1 MAFITANPFSTD
13 NNLLGAGASP
23 LPFTGGSALDRLGG
37 LSPQACA
44 CSMGGALGAQSQ
56 MQQVLQ
62 MEMQM
67 ILLLAG
73 LMLGSSSNP
82 SLGALGSSPLSAL
95 GGGGGGLSSLLGGGG
110 GAGLSQGG
118 QNFGG
123 FGHTPA
129 QPGGK
134 SSFNVGSF
142 NVLGSSH
149 TGAGGNKAGK
159 ASGVD
164 RMRGAVAAMKS
175 HNIDVAGMQEFQGDQ
190 QAAFK
195 RLAPNFGV
203 VGEKDNAIVYNKD
216 KFKLVEKRSF
226 TIPYFEGNKREMPI
240 AKLEDK
246 ATGKQMWVVNI
257 HNPADTKDHPH
268 NAANRAKAISIEQDL
283 MRQLQATGLPVIFT
297 GDFNARSGV
306 DSSMD
311 RAGMDSAAPNKAR
324 SEIDYIFGSSGV
336 NFSNYSADH
345 RTQSNGTSDHPLIVS
360 TATI

>member
-1 MAFITANPFSTD
+1 MAFITTTPFGSDT
-13 NNLLGAGASP
+13 NLLGAAS
-23 LPFTGGSALDRLGG
+23 LPMPFASGEALSRLGTGSPAACPNCLG
-37 LSPQACA
+37 LP
-44 CSMGGALGAQSQ
+44 SQ
-56 MQQVLQ
+56 MQQMFQLQ
-62 MEMQM
+62 MQM
-67 ILLLAG
+67 FMMLAN
-73 LMLGSSSNP
+73 LMMGSPNTT
-82 SLGALGSSPLSAL
+82 GGL
-95 GGGGGGLSSLLGGGG
+95 GGIASLSGGS
-110 GAGLSQGG
+110 AAGG

-149 TGAGGNKAGK
+149 TAAGGNKADK

-175 HNIDVAGMQEFQGDQ
+175 HNIDIAGMQEFQGDQ

-246 ATGKQMWVVNI
+246 TTGKQVWVVNI

-268 NAANRAKAISIEQDL
+268 NAANRAKAIQIEQNL
-283 MRQLQATGLPVIFT
+283 MRQLQATGIPVIFT
-297 GDFNARSGV
+297 GDFNDRNSV
-306 DSSMD
+306 DASMD

-336 NFSNYSADH
+336 KFSNYAADH
-345 RTQSNGTSDHPLIVS
+345 RTKTSGTSDHPLIVS

>member
-1 MAFITANPFSTD
+1 MAFISANPFGIDVNPLNTATPLPFND
-13 NNLLGAGASP
+13 GGALARLGGASP
-23 LPFTGGSALDRLGG
+23 LACPCSLNNSFGIQAQMQQMLQLEMQMVLILANLMSGSPNGA
-37 LSPQACA
+37 
-44 CSMGGALGAQSQ
+44 GALGASSP
-56 MQQVLQ
+56 LGS
-62 MEMQM
+62 
-67 ILLLAG
+67 LLAG
-73 LMLGSSSNP
+73 G
-82 SLGALGSSPLSAL
+82 GV
-95 GGGGGGLSSLLGGGG
+95 GGGG
-110 GAGLSQGG
+110 QGG
-118 QNFGG
+118 RDFGS
-123 FGHTPA
+123 FGTTPA

-134 SSFNVGSF
+134 SSFNVSSF

-149 TGAGGNKAGK
+149 TAGGGNKPGMD
-159 ASGVD
+159 SGVE

-175 HNIDVAGMQEFQGDQ
+175 HNVDIAGMQEFQGDQ

-203 VGEKDNAIVYNKD
+203 VGEKDNAIVYNKE
-216 KFKLVEKRSF
+216 KFRLVEKRSF
-226 TIPYFEGNKREMPI
+226 SIPYFEGHKREMPI

-297 GDFNARSGV
+297 GDFNDRQSV
-306 DSSMD
+306 DGSMD

-324 SEIDYIFGSSGV
+324 SEIDYIFGSGV

-345 RTQSNGTSDHPLIVS
+345 RTQSSGTSDHPIVVS

>member
-13 NNLLGAGASP
+13 NNLLSTAAAP
-23 LPFTGGSALDRLGG
+23 LPFSGGSALDRLGG
-37 LSPQACA
+37 ASPLACP
-44 CSMGGALGAQSQ
+44 CSMNPGTGLQAQ
-56 MQQVLQ
+56 MQQMLQ
-62 MEMQM
+62 LEMQM
-67 ILLLAG
+67 ILMLSS
-73 LMLGSSSNP
+73 LMLGSPNSGSP
-82 SLGALGSSPLSAL
+82 FGASPLSGLAGGGLAGGGL
-95 GGGGGGLSSLLGGGG
+95 GGGGLGGK
-110 GAGLSQGG
+110 
-118 QNFGG
+118 QNLGG
-123 FGHTPA
+123 FGTTPA

-134 SSFNVGSF
+134 SSFNVSSF

-149 TGAGGNKAGK
+149 TNAGGNKAGLD
-159 ASGVD
+159 SGVD

-175 HNIDVAGMQEFQGDQ
+175 HNVDIAGMQEFQGDQ

-203 VGEKDNAIVYNKD
+203 VGEKDNAIVYNKE
-216 KFKLVEKRSF
+216 KFRLVEKRSF
-226 TIPYFEGNKREMPI
+226 SIPYFEGNKREMPI

-268 NAANRAKAISIEQDL
+268 NAANRAKAIRIEQDL

-297 GDFNARSGV
+297 GDFNDRKSV

-311 RAGMDSAAPNKAR
+311 RVGMDSAAPNKAR
-324 SEIDYIFGSSGV
+324 SEIDYIFGSGV
-336 NFSNYSADH
+336 NFSNYTADH
-345 RTQSNGTSDHPLIVS
+345 RTQSSHTSDHPIIVS

>member
-1 MAFITANPFSTD
+1 MAFITATPFSSD
-13 NNLLGAGASP
+13 INLLGAASLPMPFGA
-23 LPFTGGSALDRLGG
+23 GGALNRLGG
-37 LSPQACA
+37 SSPAACPN
-44 CSMGGALGAQSQ
+44 CLGVPSQ
-56 MQQVLQ
+56 MQQMFQLQ
-62 MEMQM
+62 MQM
-67 ILLLAG
+67 F
-73 LMLGSSSNP
+73 LMLANLMMGSPNTTSG
-82 SLGALGSSPLSAL
+82 LGGIAPLS
-95 GGGGGGLSSLLGGGG
+95 GGN
-110 GAGLSQGG
+110 AAGG

-149 TGAGGNKAGK
+149 TSAGGNKADK

-175 HNIDVAGMQEFQGDQ
+175 HNIDIAGMQEFQGDQ

-246 ATGKQMWVVNI
+246 TTGKQVWVVNI

-268 NAANRAKAISIEQDL
+268 NAANRAKAIQIEQNL
-283 MRQLQATGLPVIFT
+283 MRQLQATGIPVIFT
-297 GDFNARSGV
+297 GDFNDRNSV
-306 DSSMD
+306 DASMD

-336 NFSNYSADH
+336 NFSNYAADH
-345 RTQSNGTSDHPLIVS
+345 RTKTSGTSDHPLIVS

>member
-1 MAFITANPFSTD
+1 MAFITATPFSTD
-13 NNLLGAGASP
+13 NNLLGAGAFP
-23 LPFTGGSALDRLGG
+23 MPFSSGGALDRLGG
-37 LSPQACA
+37 VSSQAYA
-44 CSMGGALGAQSQ
+44 CSLSSPLGMQSQ

-62 MEMQM
+62 LEMQM
-67 ILLLAG
+67 ILMLAG
-73 LMLGSSSNP
+73 LMLGSPNSS
-82 SLGALGSSPLSAL
+82 SALSGL
-95 GGGGGGLSSLLGGGG
+95 GGGGSNPLASLLGGNGG
-110 GAGLSQGG
+110 GSLGQSG

-129 QPGGK
+129 QPGGR

-159 ASGVD
+159 ASGVE

-203 VGEKDNAIVYNKD
+203 VGEKDNAIVYNKE